1 MFTASV
7 GHATIAAMTDDAI
20 PVCQAADPAP
30 RPPRFA
36 VPEGATDCHFHVFGP
51 ADRFPYTA
59 NRTYTPP
66 DHPAEA
72 YRRLID
78 TLGIRRCVT
87 IHPSVYGTDNAI
99 TEWLLAEAA
108 GWDGVEMRGIAV
120 LGAGVADDTLGR
132 LDRLG
137 VRGVRYNLLYKGGPP
152 AEEIRTMA
160 ARIAPMG
167 WHIQFLVDVS
177 AFDLSTYGDLPVE
190 IVVDHMGHMDPA
202 KGTAEPGFATL
213 LTLLRAGRTW
223 VKLSGAYRS
232 TRREAPPFD
241 DVVPIAKALAEA
253 APDRCVW
260 GTDWPHPFVHIPMPN
275 DGDLM
280 DELAVWVPDEAARK
294 AILVDNPARLYGF

>member
-1 MFTASV
+1 
-7 GHATIAAMTDDAI
+7 MTDDRI

-30 RPPRFA
+30 RAPRFP
-36 VPEGATDCHFHVFGP
+36 VPPGATDCHFHVFGP
-51 ADRFPYTA
+51 ADRFPYTE

-66 DHPAEA
+66 DHPATA
-72 YRRLID
+72 YRHLID
-78 TLGIRRCVT
+78 TLGVSRCVT

-99 TEWLLAEAA
+99 TEWLLEEAA

-120 LGAGVADDTLGR
+120 LEAGIDDAALRR

-152 AEEIRTMA
+152 AEEIRAMA
-160 ARIAPMG
+160 ARIAEMG

-177 AFDLSTYGDLPVE
+177 SFDLSTYSDLPVE

-202 KGTAEPGFATL
+202 RGVGESGFATL
-213 LTLLRAGRTW
+213 LDLLGQGRTW

-232 TRREAPPFD
+232 TNRQQPPYD
-241 DVVPIAKALAEA
+241 DVVPIARALADA
-253 APDRCVW
+253 APQRCVW
-260 GTDWPHPFVHIPMPN
+260 GTDWPHPFVQIPMPN

-280 DELAVWVPDEAARK
+280 DELALWVPDEARRRAV
-294 AILVDNPARLYGF
+294 LVDNPARLYGF

>member
-1 MFTASV
+1 
-7 GHATIAAMTDDAI
+7 MTEPDI
-20 PVCQAADPAP
+20 PVCQPADPAP
-30 RPPRFA
+30 RPPRFT
-36 VPEGATDCHFHVFGP
+36 VPADATDCHFHVFGP

-59 NRTYTPP
+59 ERTYTPP

-72 YRRLID
+72 YRHLID
-78 TLGIRRCVT
+78 TLGVSRCVT

-108 GWDGVEMRGIAV
+108 GWSGVEMRGIAV
-120 LGAGVADDTLGR
+120 LPAGVDDATLRR
-132 LDRLG
+132 LDGLG

-152 AEEIRTMA
+152 ADEIRAMA
-160 ARIAPMG
+160 DRIAEMG

-177 AFDLSTYGDLPVE
+177 TFDLATYGDLPVE
-190 IVVDHMGHMDPA
+190 IVVDHMGHMDPT
-202 KGTAEPGFATL
+202 KGVDAPGFATL
-213 LTLLRAGRTW
+213 LGLLRAGRTW

-232 TRREAPPFD
+232 TRRETPPYD
-241 DVVPIAKALAEA
+241 DVVPIARALAEA

-280 DELAVWVPDEAARK
+280 DALAVWVPDAERRRAV
-294 AILVDNPARLYGF
+294 LVDNPARLYGF